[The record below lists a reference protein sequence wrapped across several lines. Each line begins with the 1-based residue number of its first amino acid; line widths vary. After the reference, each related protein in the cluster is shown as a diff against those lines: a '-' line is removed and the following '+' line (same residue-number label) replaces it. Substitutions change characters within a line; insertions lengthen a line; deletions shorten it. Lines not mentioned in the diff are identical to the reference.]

1 MKTMKKYLSANA
13 DIHNMDFIACIDE
26 LPLWSAPFGLS
37 LLDAV
42 EMKAGLKVLDI
53 GCGCGFPLIELAQ
66 RMGSSCHL
74 TGIDPWETALGRVRL
89 KILQYSISNVEVL
102 NCRAEAMPFED
113 GCFTLMVSNNGLNN
127 VENLEQAV
135 RECSRVSATGAQLVI
150 TQNLEGSMIEFYSIF
165 EKVLSG
171 NKMHTGIT
179 ALKNHIYQKRRPVKE
194 VVAMLEKNQF
204 TVGKWI
210 EKSFYLRF
218 LNAEAMLNHSLIRFW
233 FADSWGKIVH
243 PDRQDAIFTQVE
255 KELNQLALENG
266 EIRLTIPY
274 MVMDCRR
281 Q

>member
-1 MKTMKKYLSANA
+1 MKKYLFANA
-13 DIHNMDFIACIDE
+13 DIHALDFVSCIDE

-37 LLDAV
+37 LLDTI

-66 RMGSSCHL
+66 RLGSSCSL

-89 KILQYSISNVEVL
+89 KILQYGISNVEVL
-102 NCRAEAMPFED
+102 NCQAETMPFED
-113 GCFTLMVSNNGLNN
+113 GYFTLIVSNNGLNN
-127 VENLEQAV
+127 VENPEQAI
-135 RECSRVSATGAQLVI
+135 RECSRVATPGAQLVL

-171 NKMHTGIT
+171 KKMHAEIA
-179 ALKNHIYQKRRPVKE
+179 ALKNHIYKKRRPVQE

-218 LNAEAMLNHSLIRFW
+218 LNAEAMLNHSFIRFW
-233 FADSWGKIVH
+233 FADSWGKIIH
-243 PDRQDAIFTQVE
+243 RDRQDAIFTQVE
-255 KELNQLALENG
+255 KELNQLAMAKG

-274 MVMDCRR
+274 IVMECRR
-281 Q
+281 R

>member
-1 MKTMKKYLSANA
+1 MKKYLYANA
-13 DIHNMDFIACIDE
+13 ELHNMDFVSCIDE

-37 LLDAV
+37 LLDTI
-42 EMKAGLKVLDI
+42 EMKPGLKVLDV

-66 RMGSSCHL
+66 RLGNTCNL

-89 KILQYSISNVEVL
+89 KMLQYGISNTEVL
-102 NCRAEAMPFED
+102 NCCAETMPFQD
-113 GCFTLMVSNNGLNN
+113 GCFTLIVSNNGLNN

-135 RECSRVSATGAQLVI
+135 RECGRVAAPGAQLVL

-171 NKMHTGIT
+171 KKMRAEI
-179 ALKNHIYQKRRPVKE
+179 AILKNHIYQKRKPVQE
-194 VVAMLEKNQF
+194 VFAILEKNQF

-218 LNAEAMLNHSLIRFW
+218 LNAEAMLNHSFIRFW
-233 FADSWGKIVH
+233 FADSWGKIIH
-243 PDRQDAIFTQVE
+243 PDRQYAIFTQVE
-255 KELNQLALENG
+255 KELNRLAMAKG

-274 MVMDCRR
+274 IVVDCRR

>member
-1 MKTMKKYLSANA
+1 MKKYLYANA
-13 DIHNMDFIACIDE
+13 ELHNMDFVSCIDE

-37 LLDAV
+37 LLDAI

-66 RMGSSCHL
+66 RLGTSCSL
-74 TGIDPWETALGRVRL
+74 NGIDPWETALGRVRL
-89 KILQYSISNVEVL
+89 KIRQYGISNVEVL
-102 NCRAEAMPFED
+102 NCSAEAMPFEV
-113 GCFTLMVSNNGLNN
+113 GCFTLIVSNNGLNN

-135 RECSRVSATGAQLVI
+135 CECSRVAAPGAQLVL

-171 NKMHTGIT
+171 KKMHAEVA
-179 ALKNHIYQKRRPVKE
+179 ALKNHIYQKRRPVQE
-194 VVAMLEKNQF
+194 MVALLEKNHF
-204 TVGKWI
+204 TIGKRI

-218 LNAEAMLNHSLIRFW
+218 LNAEAMLNHSFIRFW
-233 FADSWGKIVH
+233 FADSWGKIIH
-243 PDRQDAIFTQVE
+243 PDRQEAIFTKVE
-255 KELNQLALENG
+255 KELNQLAMAKG